1 MEQGLGQR
9 WRFQPALVVFA
20 PDRESY
26 AALTWGGQDLQRLAK
41 KNSLAH
47 FGWQKTELLKERAR
61 LRCLLVD
68 GEQAGR
74 LMC

>member
-1 MEQGLGQR
+1 L
-9 WRFQPALVVFA
+9 RFQPALVVFA

-26 AALTWGGQDLQRLAK
+26 DALTWGGQDLQRLAK

-47 FGWQKTELLKERAR
+47 SGWQKTKLLKERAR
-61 LRCLLVD
+61 LRRHLVD
-68 GEQAGR
+68 EEQACR

>member
-1 MEQGLGQR
+1 MALEPGQC
-9 WRFQPALVVFA
+9 WRFQPALVVFV

-26 AALTWGGQDLQRLAK
+26 AALTWGGQDLQNLAK

-47 FGWQKTELLKERAR
+47 SGWQRRELQKVRAR
-61 LRCLLVD
+61 LRRHLDD
-68 GEQAGR
+68 GEQAGH